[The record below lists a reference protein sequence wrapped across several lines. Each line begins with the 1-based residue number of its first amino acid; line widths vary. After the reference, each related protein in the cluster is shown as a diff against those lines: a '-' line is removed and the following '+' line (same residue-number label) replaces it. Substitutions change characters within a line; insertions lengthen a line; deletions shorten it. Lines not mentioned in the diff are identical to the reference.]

1 MYHDLIEI
9 HSEDGG
15 TDRRFHERMSGRA
28 KKRSAQRERKRA
40 SGGEGE
46 EAREKKRRKGGAKAK
61 GKTHACTECKYT
73 TARKSDL
80 TRHMRT
86 HTGDKPYACTKCNY
100 KAAQKITLTRHM
112 RRKHKTT
119 PAAINTRKIRRC
131 SAEPFTLF
139 EFKEFATL
147 SESLSSVHGMAT
159 SQRSPG
165 SHSLM

>member
-40 SGGEGE
+40 SGGEGD

-61 GKTHACTECKYT
+61 GKTHACTECKYK
-73 TARKSDL
+73 AAWKSHL

-100 KAAQKITLTRHM
+100 KTAWKTALTRFWVHPYVHFQV
-112 RRKHKTT
+112 RSVLRDLRAEQA
-119 PAAINTRKIRRC
+119 PDDPDLWGIRR
-131 SAEPFTLF
+131 
-139 EFKEFATL
+139 
-147 SESLSSVHGMAT
+147 G
-159 SQRSPG
+159 
-165 SHSLM
+165 